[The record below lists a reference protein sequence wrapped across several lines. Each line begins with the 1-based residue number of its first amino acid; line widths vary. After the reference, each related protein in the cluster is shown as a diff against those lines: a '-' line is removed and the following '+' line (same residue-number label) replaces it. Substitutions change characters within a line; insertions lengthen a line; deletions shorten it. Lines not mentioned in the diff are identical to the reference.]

1 MPSLFI
7 LGGNMKKQIADWKLV
22 ILWDDDQR
30 EIMGSSLPECVKD
43 EINTHLNE
51 LEDLREE
58 HDLGLRDWAYHF
70 NHDREESVDAM
81 QWNTYTATKFEPA
94 EE

>member
-1 MPSLFI
+1 
-7 LGGNMKKQIADWKLV
+7 MKKQIADWKLV
-22 ILWDDDQR
+22 ILWDDDKR
-30 EIMGSSLPECVKD
+30 EIMG
-43 EINTHLNE
+43 NTHLNE

-81 QWNTYTATKFEPA
+81 EWNAYTATKFEPA

>member
-1 MPSLFI
+1 V
-7 LGGNMKKQIADWKLV
+7 GNMKKQITDWKLV
-22 ILWDDDQR
+22 ILWEDDQR

-58 HDLGLRDWAYHF
+58 HDLGLRDDPYGF
-70 NHDREESVDAM
+70 THDREDSVDAM
-81 QWNTYTATKFEPA
+81 QWNAYTAPKFEPA

>member
-1 MPSLFI
+1 
-7 LGGNMKKQIADWKLV
+7 MKKQIADWKLV

-30 EIMGSSLPECVKD
+30 EIMGNSLPECVKD

-81 QWNTYTATKFEPA
+81 EWNAYTAPKFEPV